1 MLYVVASRAP
11 PCSQRYAFTMKSS
24 SLQVGKFTFNWGSR
38 TYLMGILNVTPDSF
52 SGDGIISKGAA
63 TKIAVGQAKEYIAFD
78 MPVLHLAA
86 ESRRPALL
94 PRTALA

>member
-38 TYLMGILNVTPDSF
+38 TYIMEILNLTPDSL
-52 SGDGIISKGAA
+52 SAVGIIANGDA
-63 TKIAVGQAKEYIAFD
+63 TKIAVEQPKEFIAFGVD
-78 MPVLHLAA
+78 ILDVGGGSTRLGETHVNSA
-86 ESRRPALL
+86 
-94 PRTALA
+94 